1 MVPGMKRI
9 ANMKSVIY
17 LKQLWYGANVVVQSC
32 GSDRMMLEWS
42 GIGINICMDMDM
54 DMRI

>member
-1 MVPGMKRI
+1 
-9 ANMKSVIY
+9 MKSVIY
-17 LKQLWYGANVVVQSC
+17 YTSSISGANVVVRSC
-32 GSDRMMLEWS
+32 GSDRMMLPEWS